1 MEHPRVGQPPQR
13 QAVHPGPGDSRRLA
27 AGQER
32 PPPEPCHPFPKHTEA
47 VQVARDRMIVEVA
60 LHDRPEPLARLHKGS
75 VRCARGVAA

>member
-13 QAVHPGPGDSRRLA
+13 QAVHPGPGDPRRLA

-60 LHDRPEPLARLHKGS
+60 LHDRATRPFAQGARA
-75 VRCARGVAA
+75 CARGVAA